1 MQRQAYRSSCEFF
14 GGGVRFRTNPRASL
28 TSQNTKVTRVVTTVT
43 RLDTPK
49 PHRYHLRFRFQHGTS
64 PRVMF
69 ESLSDKLKRTLK
81 NLRGEGVL
89 TKEHVDAALREIRL
103 ALLEAD
109 VNYKVAKD
117 FIASVQQKAEGQQVW
132 QELKPSEQ
140 VVKIVFDELVE
151 LLGGQS
157 SRLVFTKQ
165 LPNTVMVVGLQ
176 GSGKTTSTGKIARWL
191 AKNQERKPLLLSVDV
206 YRPAAREQL
215 RVIAKATGQQI
226 FEYPE
231 SNDPLTLVREAQK
244 HAQQTGFD
252 TLLIDT
258 AGRLHIDDELMEE
271 LVNIKNETHPVKIL
285 FVADAMTGQDA
296 VRSAE
301 ESHRRIGI
309 TGVILTKMDGDARG
323 GAALSI
329 KQVTGQPVKFV
340 GVGERYDAL
349 EPFYPDR
356 VAQRILGMGDV
367 LSLIEEVQAKVD
379 QEEAEEQLKKLQKN
393 EFTLDDFRS
402 QLRQVKKLGSFSKI
416 MKLLPD
422 QLLGG
427 MGMPQLNDEQS
438 AMMEKELKR
447 TEAIIDSMTWAERND
462 HRILNANRRRRIARG
477 SGTNVTAV
485 NQLIKQYVEMRQMM
499 RQLSSSG
506 LFGGGGLKSKML
518 RKMTGMP
525 DMAGFSGDDGELP
538 QLPTGPMG
546 ASPSRRSKKKQ
557 HKRKRKK
564 RK

>member
-1 MQRQAYRSSCEFF
+1 
-14 GGGVRFRTNPRASL
+14 
-28 TSQNTKVTRVVTTVT
+28 
-43 RLDTPK
+43 
-49 PHRYHLRFRFQHGTS
+49 
-64 PRVMF
+64 MF

-89 TKEHVDAALREIRL
+89 TPAHVEAALREIRL

-117 FIASVQQKAEGQQVW
+117 FIASVKEKAEGQQVW

-140 VVKIVFDELVE
+140 VVKIVHDELVE

-165 LPNTVMVVGLQ
+165 TPNVVMIVGLQ
-176 GSGKTTSTGKIARWL
+176 GSGKTTSTGKIALWL
-191 AKNQERKPLLLSVDV
+191 SKNQERKPLLVSTDV
-206 YRPAAREQL
+206 NRPAAREQL
-215 RVIAKATGQQI
+215 KVIARATGQQI
-226 FEYPE
+226 FEKPE
-231 SNDPLTLVREAQK
+231 SDDAVELAREAFR

-271 LVNIKNETHPVKIL
+271 LVRIKSDTRPAEIL

-301 ESHRRIGI
+301 EFHRRVGL
-309 TGVILTKMDGDARG
+309 TGVVLTKMDGDARG

-340 GVGERYDAL
+340 GVGEKYDAL

-356 VAQRILGMGDV
+356 IAQRILGMGDV
-367 LSLIEEVQAKVD
+367 LSLIEEVQSKVD
-379 QEEAEEQLKKLQKN
+379 QSEAEAQLEKLQKN
-393 EFTLDDFRS
+393 QFTLDDFRG

-427 MGMPQLNDEQS
+427 MGVPNLDEEQTEQ
-438 AMMEKELKR
+438 MEKELKR
-447 TEAIIDSMTWAERND
+447 TEAIIDSMTADERAD
-462 HRILNANRRRRIARG
+462 HKLLNASRRRRIALG
-477 SGTNVTAV
+477 SGTTVAEV
-485 NQLIKQYVEMRQMM
+485 NQLVKQYTEMRQMM
-499 RQLSSSG
+499 RQMSG
-506 LFGGGGLKSKML
+506 LGPHGPAHGRNDGDARHGRHGRRRRGG
-518 RKMTGMP
+518 R
-525 DMAGFSGDDGELP
+525 
-538 QLPTGPMG
+538 QR
-546 ASPSRRSKKKQ
+546 RRSDGGAPARRGRGPQ
-557 HKRKRKK
+557 EDSQETEAQETEVVFSFQLSAFRFF
-564 RK
+564 

>member
-1 MQRQAYRSSCEFF
+1 
-14 GGGVRFRTNPRASL
+14 
-28 TSQNTKVTRVVTTVT
+28 
-43 RLDTPK
+43 
-49 PHRYHLRFRFQHGTS
+49 
-64 PRVMF
+64 MF

-109 VNYKVAKD
+109 GNYKVAKD
-117 FIASVQQKAEGQQVW
+117 FIASVKAKAEGQQVW
-132 QELKPSEQ
+132 LELKPSEQ

-157 SRLVFTKQ
+157 SRLVFTKTP
-165 LPNTVMVVGLQ
+165 PNTVMIVGLQ

-191 AKNQERKPLLLSVDV
+191 SQNQQRKPLLLSTDV

-215 RVIAKATGQQI
+215 KVIAKATGQSI
-226 FEYPE
+226 FEKPE
-231 SNDPLTLVREAQK
+231 TNDPLELTRAAL
-244 HAQQTGFD
+244 QQARDVGYD

-271 LVNIKNETHPVKIL
+271 LVSIKSETHPVEIL

-301 ESHRRIGI
+301 EFHRRIGI
-309 TGVILTKMDGDARG
+309 TGVVLTKMDGDARG

-329 KQVTGQPVKFV
+329 KQVIGQPVKFV
-340 GVGERYDAL
+340 GVGEKYDAL

-367 LSLIEEVQAKVD
+367 LSLIEEVQDKID
-379 QEEAEEQLKKLQKN
+379 QTDAEAQLKKLQRSQ
-393 EFTLDDFRS
+393 FTLDDFRS

-416 MKLLPD
+416 LKLLPD

-427 MGMPQLNDEQS
+427 VRMTHLNDEQS
-438 AMMEKELKR
+438 GLIEEELRR
-447 TEAIIDSMTWAERND
+447 TEAIIDSMTRAERVNPL
-462 HRILNANRRRRIARG
+462 ILNANRRRRIARG
-477 SGTNVTAV
+477 SGTTVAQV
-485 NQLIKQYVEMRQMM
+485 NALIKQYTEMRRMM
-499 RQLSSSG
+499 QG
-506 LFGGGGLKSKML
+506 MFGGGGLRGLGGKMM
-518 RKMTGMP
+518 RRAAGIPGMEGDGGDAMMGGMP
-525 DMAGFSGDDGELP
+525 GLPAG
-538 QLPTGPMG
+538 
-546 ASPSRRSKKKQ
+546 PSR
-557 HKRKRKK
+557 
-564 RK
+564 

>member
-1 MQRQAYRSSCEFF
+1 
-14 GGGVRFRTNPRASL
+14 
-28 TSQNTKVTRVVTTVT
+28 
-43 RLDTPK
+43 
-49 PHRYHLRFRFQHGTS
+49 
-64 PRVMF
+64 MF

-89 TKEHVDAALREIRL
+89 TKEHVEAALREIRL

-117 FIASVQQKAEGQQVW
+117 FIASVKEKAEGQQVW
-132 QELKPSEQ
+132 LELKPSEQ

-157 SRLVFTKQ
+157 SRLVFTRTS
-165 LPNTVMVVGLQ
+165 PNVVMIVGLQ

-191 AKNQERKPLLLSVDV
+191 VQNQQRKPLLLSTDV

-215 RVIAKATGQQI
+215 KVIAKATGQSI
-226 FEYPE
+226 FEKPE
-231 SNDPLTLVREAQK
+231 SNDPLELTREALK
-244 HAQQTGFD
+244 HARDVGYD

-271 LVNIKNETHPVKIL
+271 LVRIKSETHPVEIL

-301 ESHRRIGI
+301 EFHSRVGI
-309 TGVILTKMDGDARG
+309 TGVVLTKMDGDARG

-349 EPFYPDR
+349 EAFYPDR

-367 LSLIEEVQAKVD
+367 LSLIEEVQDKID
-379 QEEAEEQLKKLQKN
+379 QADAEAQLQKLQRN
-393 EFTLDDFRS
+393 QFTLDDFRS

-416 MKLLPD
+416 LKLLPD

-427 MGMPQLNDEQS
+427 VGMPDLTDEQS
-438 AMMEKELKR
+438 ELMEKELKR
-447 TEAIIDSMTWAERND
+447 TEAIIDSMTREERLN
-462 HRILNANRRRRIARG
+462 HIILNANRRRRIARG
-477 SGTNVTAV
+477 SGTTVAQV
-485 NQLIKQYVEMRQMM
+485 NSLIKQYTEMRRMM
-499 RQLSSSG
+499 QGMFS
-506 LFGGGGLKSKML
+506 GGGLRGKMM
-518 RKMTGMP
+518 RRIAGIPGMDAGDGDP
-525 DMAGFSGDDGELP
+525 MMAGLP
-538 QLPTGPMG
+538 LG
-546 ASPSRRSKKKQ
+546 PSRKKK
-557 HKRKRKK
+557 KKKKK
-564 RK
+564 RR